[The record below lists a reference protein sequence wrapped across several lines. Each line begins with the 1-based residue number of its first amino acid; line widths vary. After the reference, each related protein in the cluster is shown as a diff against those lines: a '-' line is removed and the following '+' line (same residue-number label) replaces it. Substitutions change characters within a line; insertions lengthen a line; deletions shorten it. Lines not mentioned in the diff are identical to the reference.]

1 MSTMQTIHLGYKD
14 YTVTDATYEKIVALV
29 HAERICKNCEQPY
42 SSDNPEALKNRCLAC
57 VKKQSSLPY
66 IGKHRLFTSEYHC
79 FKEKDGY
86 LSLAS
91 PSAESLSRS
100 VNATLQFYGFSY
112 PVEWEGKRIYNE
124 WSVSGSPEQD
134 TCVMLEAY
142 VELWHEAKR
151 KYDTKK
157 VEFFSFKHKGFLPVN
172 RRKKYV
178 RELFRKATAIIEQSK
193 DARGQYHIQGN
204 TFYFLPEHWVNV
216 EAVKLV
222 EYTKL

>member
-29 HAERICKNCEQPY
+29 HAERICKVCEQPY
-42 SSDNPEALKNRCLAC
+42 TSDNPEALKNKCLAC
-57 VKKQSSLPY
+57 VKQKSSLAY
-66 IGKHRLFTSEYHC
+66 IGQHRLLTAEYHC
-79 FKEKDGY
+79 FQGTDGY

-100 VNATLQFYGFSY
+100 VNATLAYYGFSS
-112 PVEWEGKRIYNE
+112 PLEWEGKRIYNE
-124 WSVSGSPEQD
+124 WYVSGSPEQD

-142 VELWHEAKR
+142 VDFWHEAKK
-151 KYDTKK
+151 KYDSKK

-178 RELFRKATAIIEQSK
+178 RELFTR
-193 DARGQYHIQGN
+193 
-204 TFYFLPEHWVNV
+204 
-216 EAVKLV
+216 
-222 EYTKL
+222 

>member
-1 MSTMQTIHLGYKD
+1 MHTIQLGYKE

-29 HAERICKNCEQPY
+29 NAERICKLCEQAY
-42 SSDNPEALKNRCLAC
+42 TSDNPEALKNKCLAC
-57 VKKQSSLPY
+57 VKQKTTLAY
-66 IGKHRLFTSEYHC
+66 IGHHTLLTEAYHC
-79 FKEKDGY
+79 FQGTDGY

-100 VNATLQFYGFSY
+100 VNATLAYYGFSY
-112 PVEWEGKRIYNE
+112 PREWEGKRIYNE
-124 WSVSGSPEQD
+124 WYVSGSPEQD
-134 TCVMLEAY
+134 TCIMLEAY
-142 VELWHEAKR
+142 VEFWHEAKK
-151 KYDTKK
+151 KYDSKK

-222 EYTKL
+222 AYNKL